1 MKKLYE
7 KPKFEKVVINTEAIA
22 DTTPLSAA
30 TVKQS
35 QYNTLNISSKTVEYY

>member
-1 MKKLYE
+1 MKKTYE
-7 KPKFEKVVINTEAIA
+7 KPKLEKVILNTEAIA
-22 DTTPLSAA
+22 NISPLSAA